1 MLKRLGFLS
10 HAIFCRSQKLSFSHD
25 DDFGY
30 CLGSYYRFV
39 DRMSLSVKRS
49 GPKYYSQQNSDFFL
63 FDWRP
68 LASHYFLYKG
78 DDSFG
83 EILRTDTDK
92 RSPMNWMMVVS
103 LGNVMSFVLLFK

>member
-39 DRMSLSVKRS
+39 ARMSLSVKRS
-49 GPKYYSQQNSDFFL
+49 GPKYYS
-63 FDWRP
+63 
-68 LASHYFLYKG
+68 
-78 DDSFG
+78 
-83 EILRTDTDK
+83 
-92 RSPMNWMMVVS
+92 
-103 LGNVMSFVLLFK
+103 